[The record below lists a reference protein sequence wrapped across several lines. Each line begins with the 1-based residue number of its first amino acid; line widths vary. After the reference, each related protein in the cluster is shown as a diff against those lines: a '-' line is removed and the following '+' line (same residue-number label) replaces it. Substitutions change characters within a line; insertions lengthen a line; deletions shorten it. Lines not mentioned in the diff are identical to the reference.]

1 VKPVIIACFGDI
13 ALNIGGM
20 FEKYLPVVMNVMDQ
34 AGKTKARPQRP
45 PPPTASASPPGA
57 APPRTDDW
65 NGGGLTPR
73 HG

>member
-45 PPPTASASPPGA
+45 PPRPPLH
-57 APPRTDDW
+57 PPRGLPPLAPTTGTA
-65 NGGGLTPR
+65 GG
-73 HG
+73 